1 MFILLNPTLDQ
12 VCSSAGVAASTS
24 NSVITETLAASG
36 TPAVINNYCGA
47 VAGTSLAADS
57 FLTETVVQI
66 IANPNV
72 LNLDSIK
79 MKGVYIPPGS
89 GFLSIDAVATPNLS
103 WCTAAVGCGQYNG
116 NAVNGGTAITSN
128 TYEG

>member
-1 MFILLNPTLDQ
+1 LFILLNPTLDQ
-12 VCSSAGVAASTS
+12 VCSSVGVAASTS
-24 NSVITETLAASG
+24 NSVITETLAAVSS
-36 TPAVINNYCGA
+36 VIHNYCGA
-47 VAGTSLAADS
+47 VAGTSLTADS

>member
-1 MFILLNPTLDQ
+1 MFILLNPTLNQ
-12 VCSSAGVAASTS
+12 VCSAAGVAATTS
-24 NSVITETLAASG
+24 NSVITETYAEVS
-36 TPAVINNYCGA
+36 TVRHNYCGA
-47 VAGTSLAADS
+47 SGTDLADNS

-89 GFLSIDAVATPNLS
+89 GFLSIDTVTAPNLS
-103 WCTAAVGCGQYNG
+103 WCTATVGCGQYNG